1 MRIHLIVIGTL
12 KERYFSAAYEEYAK
26 RLSRYAD
33 VRLTE
38 LKEERLPEKPGDKSE
53 LREILA
59 MLWRRPF
66 IFVTFFLLVM
76 LAMSTDFILTGF

>member
-38 LKEERLPEKPGDKSE
+38 LKE
-53 LREILA
+53 
-59 MLWRRPF
+59 
-66 IFVTFFLLVM
+66 
-76 LAMSTDFILTGF
+76 